1 MFDLS
6 KQSKEIARLDSYI
19 KESKDILKQNNDY
32 LIQGQIQKI
41 KNEFGFECSLD
52 SIYIMLSMA
61 VNKLAY
67 QNKWIL
73 IALINRLENERA
85 KIMDKYHLAKQQIWV
100 NIVCAFISFVGAVIS
115 VGINIVFR

>member
-6 KQSKEIARLDSYI
+6 KSSKEIARLDSYI
-19 KESKDILKQNNDY
+19 KQSKDILKQNNDY

-85 KIMDKYHLAKQQIWV
+85 KIMDKYHLAKQQIWA
-100 NIVCAFISFVGAVIS
+100 NIICALISLVGAVIS
-115 VGINIVFR
+115 VGVNIVFK